1 MNTKTPLENTCRD
14 VGSDP
19 VKVFHERL
27 GFTLPLL
34 MKLIER
40 NCMLLEIDRLQRQL
54 QALGPLEGEGIA
66 GSEECRDLIRK
77 ADSQLVEIDG
87 GGHQLLHAIKC
98 LLGGR
103 LPEEEAEDQ
112 HRNGVIIGPMATGSG
127 N

>member
-1 MNTKTPLENTCRD
+1 M
-14 VGSDP
+14 
-19 VKVFHERL
+19 KVFHERL